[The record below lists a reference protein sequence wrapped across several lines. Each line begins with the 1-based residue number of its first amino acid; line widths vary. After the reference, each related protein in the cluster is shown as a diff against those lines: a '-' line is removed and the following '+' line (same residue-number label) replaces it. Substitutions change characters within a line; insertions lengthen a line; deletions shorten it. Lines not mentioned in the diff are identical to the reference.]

1 MIDDDKMDKMKKLK
15 DDFEDTLD
23 LNSEAKER
31 LNKALWKV
39 GFWIVIGVAIMLV
52 FLLLPF
58 IFSQTAKIIVAS
70 SEIKKALK
78 PAS

>member
-1 MIDDDKMDKMKKLK
+1 MIDDEKMDKMKKLK

-39 GFWIVIGVAIMLV
+39 SYWVIIGVAIMLV